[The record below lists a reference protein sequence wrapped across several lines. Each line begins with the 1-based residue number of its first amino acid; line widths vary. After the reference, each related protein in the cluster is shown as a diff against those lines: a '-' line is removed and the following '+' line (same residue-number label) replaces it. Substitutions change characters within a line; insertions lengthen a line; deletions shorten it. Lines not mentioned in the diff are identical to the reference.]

1 MRRPI
6 LARER
11 FCQCA
16 CVRQKNGRSLS
27 GELLKVAN
35 QVSLVI
41 IAAIGGYSR
50 PTGIS
55 LFECTEDLLEAQNA
69 TE

>member
-1 MRRPI
+1 
-6 LARER
+6 
-11 FCQCA
+11 
-16 CVRQKNGRSLS
+16 VRQKNGRSLS

-50 PTGIS
+50 PTRIG
-55 LFECTEDLLEAQNA
+55 LLDCTKDLLEAQNA